1 MTDKGGKF
9 PIFNC
14 LINIISLSLIT
25 SLTVAA
31 QEAATKSEFDAAY
44 KNYMGEDFKMEDKY
58 VDYSISK
65 STINVGK
72 YDDLYSQIITYTTF
86 SVISAWNPAL
96 GAFLDI
102 SMLLSPEDPIPVGTY
117 TQYTINLY
125 EAPVTI
131 KEPISEHGY
140 IIGYQE
146 KTYQNHKSLTY
157 IVGPGNAGYMV
168 QTDSSY
174 YQGYLMSYYKNN
186 PWARR

>member
-1 MTDKGGKF
+1 MSDKRGES
-9 PIFNC
+9 PVLNC
-14 LINIISLSLIT
+14 LLNIMSLSLKA
-25 SLTVAA
+25 SSYAA
-31 QEAATKSEFDAAY
+31 AKKADTKSEFDAVY
-44 KNYMGEDFKMEDKY
+44 KNYMGEDFKIEDKY

-125 EAPVTI
+125 ETPVTI
-131 KEPISEHGY
+131 KEPIREHGY

-146 KTYQNHKSLTY
+146 KTYQNHLSLTY

-168 QTDSSY
+168 QTGSSY
-174 YQGYLMSYYKNN
+174 YQGYLMSYYRNN